1 MKEREEVQEA
11 TMAEAEATDQLLVV
25 VVDINP
31 NQLLLARQPGALS
44 QLLNCVLTLLNSH
57 LMLEPR
63 HRSGAPVTWD
73 MSPATC
79 SGLNIL

>member
-1 MKEREEVQEA
+1 
-11 TMAEAEATDQLLVV
+11 MAEAEATDQLLVV

-44 QLLNCVLTLLNSH
+44 QLLNCVMTLLNSH

-63 HRSGAPVTWD
+63 HRAALVAAHAAG
-73 MSPATC
+73 C
-79 SGLNIL
+79 SLLPGRGGPG

>member
-1 MKEREEVQEA
+1 
-11 TMAEAEATDQLLVV
+11 MAEAEATDQLLVV

-44 QLLNCVLTLLNSH
+44 QLLNCVMTLLNSH

-63 HRSGAPVTWD
+63 HRSGLTRHLSPPDTSHLTPVT
-73 MSPATC
+73 
-79 SGLNIL
+79 